1 MPVPVN
7 LPTGGGGP
15 GQHGPSTF
23 DKMKLGFMMGT
34 SVGLIIGFIFGGFN
48 IFRYGAGPNG
58 VFRSLGQYM
67 AGSAATFGFFM
78 SIGTAIRT
86 QPYDERSTYAFSQ
99 ALRRQQKYG
108 FGPRPTVV
116 PVERVERRNWD

>member
-7 LPTGGGGP
+7 LPTGGGA

-23 DKMKLGFMMGT
+23 DKMKLGLMMGT
-34 SVGLIIGFIFGGFN
+34 SVGLIIGFIFGGYN

-108 FGPRPTVV
+108 FGPRPMVV
-116 PVERVERRNWD
+116 PVEKVERRNWD

>member
-7 LPTGGGGP
+7 IPTGGSGP
-15 GQHGPSTF
+15 QGPSTL
-23 DKMKLGFMMGT
+23 DKMKLGAMMGT

-86 QPYDERSTYAFSQ
+86 QPYDERSTYAFAQ
-99 ALRRQQKYG
+99 ALRQQEKYG
-108 FGPRPTVV
+108 FGRRPMVV
-116 PVERVERRNWD
+116 PVERMERRRWD

>member
-7 LPTGGGGP
+7 IPQGG

-34 SVGLIIGFIFGGFN
+34 SVGLIIGFIFGGYN

-86 QPYDERSTYAFSQ
+86 QPYDERHTLAFAQ
-99 ALRRQQKYG
+99 ALRRQEKYG
-108 FGPRPTVV
+108 YGKKPIIV
-116 PVERVERRNWD
+116 PVERMERCRK